1 MEKMQKNGF
10 HLIFCPEKLKEV
22 IHFLENGY
30 GWKTEKSVKLIQH
43 LRKQT
48 PEFPAAAVFIDKGE
62 IAIGVLLFAQ
72 GYHKDQMKNVINFSN
87 WYAKENHRGI
97 EAVRF
102 AKNVTTALDE
112 FIITCY
118 TPMEAVC
125 KILKLM
131 KYKNMHVRKVMVGLS
146 KSFPFIQFKFP
157 LTLLTFKNYL
167 IKPKNMENRENR
179 ESRENRENRENRE
192 GSVESR
198 DWLYKVHKVKK
209 HGLPCSLLSLVNH
222 GETSKINI
230 FWLLMMII
238 RYGIVRINL
247 YIRTDEEPAVDVW
260 LMKNCGNEC
269 FVSPMGSELVV

>member
-10 HLIFCPEKLKEV
+10 HLIFCPERLKEV
-22 IHFLENGY
+22 IHFLEHGY
-30 GWKTEKSVKLIQH
+30 GWKAENSVKLIQH

-48 PEFPAAAVFIDKGE
+48 PEFPAAAVLIDQGE
-62 IAIGVLLFAQ
+62 IVIGVLLFFQ

-87 WYAKENHRGI
+87 WYAKENYRGI
-97 EAVRF
+97 EAIRF

-125 KILKLM
+125 KILKLI
-131 KYKNMHVRKVMVGLS
+131 KYKNMHVRKVMIGLS
-146 KSFPFIQFKFP
+146 KKFPFIQFKFP
-157 LTLLTFKNYL
+157 LTLLTFKNHL
-167 IKPKNMENRENR
+167 IKPRNMENKEH
-179 ESRENRENRENRE
+179 SE
-192 GSVESR
+192 GSLECP
-198 DWLYKVHKVKK
+198 DWLYKVHQVKV

-222 GETSKINI
+222 GENSKINI
-230 FWLLMMII
+230 LWLLMMII

-269 FVSPMGSELVV
+269 FVSPIDSEFVV